1 MKIMKFKRILLT
13 AALTAALAV
22 TSAVPAMAETIT
34 ADAGDQAVVT
44 TTAATA
50 ATTTKWTSSKLKAAK
65 VSLTSVKSYSYDKIK
80 LTWEPLSGVDGYQ
93 IYRATSKSGTFSK
106 VTSVT
111 GASKSSYING
121 SRTCGKTYYYKARAY
136 KRINGKTVYSKFSSV
151 MSAKAKPAKVK
162 ITDAYA
168 PSLATTTIAVDFTTV
183 RGATDYEGQINQ
195 IKPNGQETGFRSY
208 TYDYEGK
215 KDTFST
221 YKQRLAMV
229 KKQYPSGYVKGV
241 VEFVNGKPTSKTMTV
256 EEYAASMIAKN
267 QMKIGP
273 NQDES
278 TYQFRVRAY
287 RTVNGK
293 KVYGSWSDVYTLKE
307 RLNVDEIYQEVR
319 QYAIDYA
326 AANEPR
332 WHYEDRPTGNP
343 QNSNYYSDGHWSGF
357 SIYSKQDEVIAYL
370 KGNARSYI
378 SQVVKQGGYDSGFLY
393 FSRVGIGDW
402 EDHFFKNEGPDVFYN
417 AFMLY

>member
-1 MKIMKFKRILLT
+1 MKFKRILLT

-22 TSAVPAMAETIT
+22 TSAVPAMAETVT
-34 ADAGDQAVVT
+34 ADSGDQAVVT
-44 TTAATA
+44 ATAATA

-65 VSLTSVKSYSYDKIK
+65 LTLKSVASYSYDKIK

-93 IYRATSKSGTFSK
+93 IYRATSKSGTYSK

-111 GASKSSYING
+111 GATKSSYINEG
-121 SRTCGKTYYYKARAY
+121 RTCGKTYYYKVRAY

-151 MSAKAKPAKVK
+151 MSAYAKPAKVK

-168 PSLATTTIAVDFTTV
+168 PSAAVTGIQLDFTTV
-183 RGATDYEGQINQ
+183 RGATDYEAQINQ
-195 IKPNGQETGFRSY
+195 IKNGKETGFRSY
-208 TYDYEGK
+208 SYDIDGFK
-215 KDTFST
+215 KTFDT
-221 YKQRLAMV
+221 YKTALARV
-229 KKQYPSGYVKGV
+229 KKQNPSGYVSVAVFKD
-241 VEFVNGKPTSKTMTV
+241 GKLSSKKVTV
-256 EEYAASMIAKN
+256 AEYAEMQVGKN
-267 QMKIGP
+267 QAVISLV
-273 NQDES
+273 QDES

-293 KVYGSWSDVYTLKE
+293 KIYGSWSDVYTLKE
-307 RLNVDEIYQEVR
+307 TLNIDEIYAELR

-343 QNSNYYSDGHWSGF
+343 QNSNYYSDGHWAGF
-357 SIYSKQDEVIAYL
+357 SIYSRQEDVINGY
-370 KGNARSYI
+370 KPTIARYI

>member
-22 TSAVPAMAETIT
+22 TSAVPAMAETVT
-34 ADAGDQAVVT
+34 ADSGDQAVVT

-65 VSLTSVKSYSYDKIK
+65 VSLKSVASYSYDKIK

-93 IYRATSKSGTFSK
+93 IYRATSKSGTYSK

-111 GASKSSYING
+111 GASKSSYINEG
-121 SRTCGKTYYYKARAY
+121 RTCGKTYYYKVRAY

-151 MSAKAKPAKVK
+151 MSAYAKPAKVK

-168 PSLATTTIAVDFTTV
+168 PDLAQTTIAVDFTTV
-183 RGATDYEGQINQ
+183 RGATDYEAQINQ

-208 TYDYEGK
+208 SYDIDGFKRY
-215 KDTFST
+215 FST
-221 YKQRLAMV
+221 YKSNLALQ
-229 KKQYPSGYVKGV
+229 KKYNPSGYVSVAVYKD
-241 VEFVNGKPTSKTMTV
+241 GKLTSKKITV
-256 EEYAASMIAKN
+256 EEYAESMIAKN
-267 QMKIGP
+267 QVNISFV
-273 NQDES
+273 QDES

-293 KVYGSWSDVYTLKE
+293 KIYGSWSDVYTLKE

-343 QNSNYYSDGHWSGF
+343 QNSNYYSDGEWAGF
-357 SIYSKQDEVIAYL
+357 SIYSKQEEVIAYL
-370 KGNARSYI
+370 KGNAKRYI
-378 SQVVKQGGYDSGFLY
+378 SQVVEQGGYDSGFIF
-393 FSRVGIGDW
+393 FSRVGVGDW
-402 EDHFFKNEGPDVFYN
+402 DDHFGKNEGPDVYYN